1 MIAWRALAVL
11 PSILLGAAAA
21 PPGDCSPRTGTEQT
35 LPTPLDLAGRP
46 NLPTGLAGEA
56 LAPPPSLDAPAGCG
70 GTSLPSTAQVTPLR
84 SETGDVLH
92 GLPQPDILR
101 RVDEPQHAPEF
112 Q

>member
-1 MIAWRALAVL
+1 MMAWRAIAAL
-11 PSILLGAAAA
+11 PLIFLGAAAA
-21 PPGDCSPRTGTEQT
+21 PPGDCSPRMGAEQV

-46 NLPTGLAGEA
+46 NLPTGLTGET
-56 LAPPPSLDAPAGCG
+56 LAAPPSLDAPAGCG
-70 GTSLPSTAQVTPLR
+70 VSMPSTAQVTPLR